1 MAGGEGFYLTLLS
14 DGSMQSFPNNTVAQ
28 FKTLLPHPLNLTDGN
43 WEVALTEMMYSVD
56 LKNITTEEAY
66 FDVFILETAG
76 RQVTD
81 PNLYG
86 WNRFSK
92 EKIDNVPLYQ
102 CQSLVPWAHSP
113 WAHYVP
119 GDGSLIKVNVYR
131 IRFRAGAYTKPM
143 ALIKEINEGLE
154 RTLKQVWK
162 TLGNPKEIS
171 NMRLVYYP
179 DYDRVMY
186 ELNGPSLR
194 KNPMGIRFPTT
205 LAYKLG
211 MDSDKLIVPN
221 EPNTKWL
228 NVNYL
233 GNNTMDLYE
242 NMKSM
247 YVYCDIVD
255 PQMVGSNELKLLRVV
270 PFSSEGEDKHQ
281 ARWEPIRA
289 EYLKLSKKYFDTI
302 DLHIMSSLGNPM
314 GFLKGRSL
322 VKLHFR
328 KAY

>member
-1 MAGGEGFYLTLLS
+1 MAGREGFYLTLLS
-14 DGSMQSFPNNTVAQ
+14 YGSMQSFPNNTVAQ
-28 FKTLLPHPLNLTDGN
+28 FKTLLPHPLNLTDGD

-56 LKNITTEEAY
+56 LKNITTQEAY
-66 FDVFILETAG
+66 FDIFIPETVN
-76 RQVTD
+76 RQITD

-92 EKIDNVPLYQ
+92 EKIDNVPLNE
-102 CQSLVPWAHSP
+102 CEPLVPWLQSY
-113 WAHYVP
+113 WAHYVTNR
-119 GDGSLIKVNVYR
+119 GSTLRCNVYR
-131 IRFRAGAYTKPM
+131 IRFRAGAYTRPM

-154 RTLKQVWK
+154 RTLKLVWK

-171 NMRLVYYP
+171 NMKLVYYQ

-186 ELNGPSLR
+186 QLNGPSLR
-194 KNPMGIRFPTT
+194 TTPMGIRFPKT

-211 MDSDKLIVPN
+211 MDSDKLILPN

-270 PFSSEGEDKHQ
+270 PFSSQGEDKHQ

-314 GFLKGRSL
+314 GSL